1 MADRLVVL
9 YDAGCGLCT
18 SLAGRLDGLNGIE
31 VAPIQSDL
39 GAHLL
44 RDLTPAQRLDAVHA
58 VDALGRRASGG
69 AAVAAVAHRV
79 PAGRLLGPL
88 LDSFPA
94 VTERGYRLVA
104 SHRRLLSVLLRR
116 SGHTLGRRC

>member
-1 MADRLVVL
+1 MVL
-9 YDAGCGLCT
+9 YDAGCSVCT

-31 VAPIQSDL
+31 VAPIQSAL

-44 RDLTPAQRLDAVHA
+44 RDLPPAQRLDAVHA

-69 AAVAAVAHRV
+69 AALAAVARRL
-79 PAGRLLGPL
+79 PAGTLLGPL
-88 LDSFPA
+88 LGSFPE

-104 SHRRLLSVLLRR
+104 SHRGLLSVLLRHGGDT
-116 SGHTLGRRC
+116 SGRRC